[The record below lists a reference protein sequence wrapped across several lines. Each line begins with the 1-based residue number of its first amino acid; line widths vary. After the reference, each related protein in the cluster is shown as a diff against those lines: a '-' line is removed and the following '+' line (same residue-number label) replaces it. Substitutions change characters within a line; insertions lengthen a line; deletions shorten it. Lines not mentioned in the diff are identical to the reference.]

1 MKQELKTDQMAEIQ
15 KERTLLDAKF
25 LNDGAEYRFD
35 NEYNYQLF
43 VTDKQEE
50 EIAKTKENFENY
62 IKTIINNETILE
74 SAGNNYCNLSYENK
88 LKIQNTY
95 PIRKVK
101 EGVKEGYLNQE
112 EVLSVIKDGLNHIV
126 IGVTGDIIDLINRRV
141 IPETIAQNLRN
152 MFLDYLEEKETLAEI
167 YEIIDDKFSDLVS
180 ARARCYGVV
189 PLTVKRLLEKY

>member
-74 SAGNNYCNLSYENK
+74 SA
-88 LKIQNTY
+88 
-95 PIRKVK
+95 
-101 EGVKEGYLNQE
+101 
-112 EVLSVIKDGLNHIV
+112 
-126 IGVTGDIIDLINRRV
+126 
-141 IPETIAQNLRN
+141 
-152 MFLDYLEEKETLAEI
+152 
-167 YEIIDDKFSDLVS
+167 
-180 ARARCYGVV
+180 
-189 PLTVKRLLEKY
+189 